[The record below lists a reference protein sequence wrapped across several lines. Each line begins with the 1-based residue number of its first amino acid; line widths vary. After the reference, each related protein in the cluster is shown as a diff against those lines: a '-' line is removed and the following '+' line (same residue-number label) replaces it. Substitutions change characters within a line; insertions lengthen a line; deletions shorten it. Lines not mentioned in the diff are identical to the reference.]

1 MFGSVIKCFY
11 LYIMARRMKYIRLGL
26 TVFSLVDEFVAETNL
41 TPKTATLYDFQK
53 WLNSKTYYK
62 KKK

>member
-1 MFGSVIKCFY
+1 MFGGVIKCFY

-26 TVFSLVDEFVAETNL
+26 TVFSLVDEFVTETNKM
-41 TPKTATLYDFQK
+41 PKEVTLYDFQK
-53 WLNSKTYYK
+53 WLNEKTYYK